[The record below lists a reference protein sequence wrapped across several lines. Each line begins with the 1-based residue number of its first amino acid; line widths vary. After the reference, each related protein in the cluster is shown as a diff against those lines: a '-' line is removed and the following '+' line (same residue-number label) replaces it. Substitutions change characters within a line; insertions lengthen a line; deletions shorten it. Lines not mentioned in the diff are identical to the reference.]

1 LEASGYWWP
10 GAKCLVERLFDSVRA
25 PKRCRGVSTELTHLN
40 HWSLSHQTNSPL
52 IHWEC
57 WSRNQNSVRFS

>member
-1 LEASGYWWP
+1 LAAWGQVSSRK
-10 GAKCLVERLFDSVRA
+10 AFDSVRA
-25 PKRCRGVSTELTHLN
+25 PKRCRGVSTELTHLY
-40 HWSLSHQTNSPL
+40 HWSLSHQTNSLL